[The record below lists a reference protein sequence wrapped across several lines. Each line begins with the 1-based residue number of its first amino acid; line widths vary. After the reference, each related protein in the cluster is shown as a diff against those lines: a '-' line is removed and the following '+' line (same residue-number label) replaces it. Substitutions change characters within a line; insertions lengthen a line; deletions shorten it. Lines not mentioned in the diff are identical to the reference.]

1 MTTGKKVG
9 GEVVA
14 FCTKCRMDLAHTII
28 AMDGTKPAR
37 VQCNTCNGQHNYR
50 GKAEAAAKAPKAPK
64 AAKTAK
70 AGSSRS
76 SDGKSKSERVR
87 LSFEDQVASKRG
99 GARVYSTKSSFI
111 VDELVNHPTFGVGYV
126 EGVRLDKV
134 DVVFKSGTKT
144 LVHGRK

>member
-1 MTTGKKVG
+1 MTTAKRVG

-28 AMDGTKPAR
+28 AMDGTKPVR

-50 GKAEAAAKAPKAPK
+50 GKAEAATK

-70 AGSSRS
+70 T
-76 SDGKSKSERVR
+76 SKTSTRTTKPKTERVR
-87 LSFEDQVASKRG
+87 LTFEDQLASKKG
-99 GARVYSTKSSFI
+99 GARVYSPKSAFL

-126 EGVRLDKV
+126 DGVRLDKV

-144 LVHGRK
+144 LIHGRK

>member
-1 MTTGKKVG
+1 MTAAAKRVG

-50 GKAEAAAKAPKAPK
+50 GKAVDAAPKAPK
-64 AAKTAK
+64 AARTSTRESKPKT
-70 AGSSRS
+70 
-76 SDGKSKSERVR
+76 ERVR
-87 LSFEDQVASKRG
+87 LSFEDQVAAKRG
-99 GARVYSTKSSFI
+99 TARLYSPKSAYL
-111 VDELVNHPTFGVGYV
+111 VDELVSHPTFGVGYV

-144 LVHGRK
+144 LIHGRK

>member
-1 MTTGKKVG
+1 MTAAKRVG

-14 FCTKCRMDLAHTII
+14 LCTKCRMDLAHTII

-50 GKAEAAAKAPKAPK
+50 AKAESSAKAPKTTAARTA
-64 AAKTAK
+64 AAKPRA
-70 AGSSRS
+70 
-76 SDGKSKSERVR
+76 ERVR
-87 LSFEDQVASKRG
+87 LSFEDQLAAKRG
-99 GARVYSTKSSFI
+99 GARVYSPKSAFL

-126 EGVRLDKV
+126 EGVRPDKV
-134 DVVFKSGTKT
+134 DIVFKSGTKT

>member
-1 MTTGKKVG
+1 MTVAAKRVG

-50 GKAEAAAKAPKAPK
+50 GKAVDAAPKAPKAPK
-64 AAKTAK
+64 AAKTSTR
-70 AGSSRS
+70 GE
-76 SDGKSKSERVR
+76 GKPKSERVR
-87 LSFEDQVASKRG
+87 LSFEDQVAAKRG
-99 GARVYSTKSSFI
+99 NARLYSPKSAYL

-134 DVVFKSGTKT
+134 DIVFKSGTKT
-144 LVHGRK
+144 LIHGRK